1 MSIRTASNIPNDARD
16 PNLPVVFDKKVSWER
31 VRLRHCRVR
40 RGEALHQG
48 HAEDHIFIPLEGS
61 FFSKVPSA
69 AGGQRTVRGIAGN
82 ICIIPAGV
90 VYSAYWEDDLEHL
103 SIFLEPQLL
112 TRVAREM
119 FRNERIE
126 LMDTCG
132 GEDPLIRHIGLALLA
147 EIDSQG
153 SSARLYVDSLVNTLA
168 IHLLRNHAVFDL
180 KWKSF
185 SGGLAGYRLRRA
197 TEFIEESLAD
207 DLSLAEIA
215 RAADLSPYHFARAF
229 KQSTGLTPL
238 RYLMERRI
246 ERARHLLAD
255 TELPIVEV
263 SYKVGF
269 KSQSHFTTIFRRL
282 TATTPRAYRKA
293 VL

>member
-1 MSIRTASNIPNDARD
+1 MSIRTVSSITNDAGD
-16 PNLPVVFDKKVSWER
+16 TNLVFDKKASWDQI
-31 VRLRHCRVR
+31 RLRHCRFR
-40 RGEALHQG
+40 RGEVLHNG

-61 FFSKVPSA
+61 FYSEVPSA
-69 AGGQRTVRGIAGN
+69 AGGQRTVRGVAGN
-82 ICIIPAGV
+82 TCIIPAGLG
-90 VYSAYWEDDLEHL
+90 YSAHWEDDLEHL
-103 SIFLEPQLL
+103 SIFLDPLLL

-119 FRNERIE
+119 FMSERVE
-126 LMDTCG
+126 LVDTCA

-147 EIDSQG
+147 EIG
-153 SSARLYVDSLVNTLA
+153 SEGSPARLYVDSLVNTLA
-168 IHLLRNHAVFDL
+168 IHLLRNHATLDL

-246 ERARHLLAD
+246 ERAKHLLAD
-255 TELPIVEV
+255 TELPIVQV
-263 SYKVGF
+263 SYQVGF

>member
-1 MSIRTASNIPNDARD
+1 MSIHNSWNTPNDARD
-16 PNLPVVFDKKVSWER
+16 PDLPIVFDRKASWEQ

-40 RGEALHQG
+40 RGEALHHG
-48 HAEDHIFIPLEGS
+48 HVEDHVFIPLEGS
-61 FFSKVPSA
+61 FFSDVPSA

-82 ICIIPAGV
+82 TCIIPAGLG
-90 VYSAYWEDDLEHL
+90 YSAYWEDDLEHL
-103 SIFLEPQLL
+103 SIFLDPQLL

-119 FRNERIE
+119 FRSERVQ
-126 LMDTCG
+126 LMDTCA
-132 GEDPLIRHIGLALLA
+132 GEDPLILHIGLALLG
-147 EIDSQG
+147 EIGSEDSP
-153 SSARLYVDSLVNTLA
+153 ARLYVDSLVNTLA
-168 IHLLRNHAVFDL
+168 VHLLRNHATLDL
-180 KWKSF
+180 KWKTF

-197 TEFIEESLAD
+197 TEFIEESLAE

-215 RAADLSPYHFARAF
+215 QAADLSPYHFARAF
-229 KQSTGLTPL
+229 KQSTGVTPL

-246 ERARHLLAD
+246 ERAKQLLAD

-269 KSQSHFTTIFRRL
+269 KSQSHFTTLFRRL

-293 VL
+293 VW

>member
-1 MSIRTASNIPNDARD
+1 MSIRTESSVPYD
-16 PNLPVVFDKKVSWER
+16 PGDRHLPIVFDKKASWEQ

-40 RGEALHQG
+40 PGEALHQG

-61 FFSKVPSA
+61 FCSEVPSA
-69 AGGQRTVRGIAGN
+69 AGGKRTVCGITGN
-82 ICIIPAGV
+82 TSIIPAGLG
-90 VYSAYWEDDLEHL
+90 YSAHWEDDLEHL
-103 SIFLEPQLL
+103 SIFLNPQLL
-112 TRVAREM
+112 ARMAGEM
-119 FRNERIE
+119 FRSERIE
-126 LMDTCG
+126 LVDTCG
-132 GEDPLIRHIGLALLA
+132 ADDPLIRHIGLALLA
-147 EIDSQG
+147 EIG
-153 SSARLYVDSLVNTLA
+153 SEGSPARLYVDSLVNTLA
-168 IHLLRNHAVFDL
+168 IHLLKSYATVDR

-215 RAADLSPYHFARAF
+215 QAADLSPFHFARAF

-246 ERARHLLAD
+246 QRAKHLLAE

-282 TATTPRAYRKA
+282 TASTPRAYRKA